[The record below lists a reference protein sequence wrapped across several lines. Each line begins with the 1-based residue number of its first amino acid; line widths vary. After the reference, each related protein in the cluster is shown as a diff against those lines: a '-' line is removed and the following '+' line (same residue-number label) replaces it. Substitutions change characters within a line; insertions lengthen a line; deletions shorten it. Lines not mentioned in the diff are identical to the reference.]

1 MPSFTRRLRQETPG
15 WVRDGVVTAQQ
26 AEAILARYPESGHW
40 FRRPIAI
47 FSILGGALVI
57 LAVALVIAHNWQE
70 IPRWAKLAGLLT
82 LLLGAYTGGLV
93 IHARGHGLVGEGLF
107 VLGGGLFLLG
117 IALIGQL
124 YNLAGRESDAVL
136 LWWALL
142 MPAAYAL
149 PSIALVVL
157 GWCGASVWFCMFVLD
172 RTTWLGRD
180 VYSNATLGAVAFAAA
195 GVLVWGLGSLHGD
208 GEFRRAGRLI
218 EQLGLLTILV
228 ALVPLGFLKQFG
240 SWGVSGPT
248 VRWPPAVL
256 VLLGLAA
263 VAIGVAWLRLPPD
276 RPIIRAAFAGSL
288 LLVIVYLLAVTAEL
302 VQQAPEGI
310 FRMLGWTNWAIL
322 LVVALALIVC
332 GARWDRSAWINW
344 GVIWIGVDAVVRY
357 VELVGTMLQASALFA
372 ATGVFVLALGGAL
385 ELLRRRVTARAAVP
399 RESV

>member
-15 WVRDGVVTAQQ
+15 WIRDGVVTAQQ
-26 AEAILARYPESGHW
+26 ADAILARYPESGHW
-40 FRRPIAI
+40 FQRPIAI

-70 IPRWAKLAGLLT
+70 IPRWAKLAGLLA

-93 IHARGHGLVGEGLF
+93 IRARGYGLVGEGLF

-157 GWCGASVWFCMFVLD
+157 AWCGASVWFCMFVLD

-195 GVLVWGLGSLHGD
+195 GVLVWVLGSLHGD

-248 VRWPPAVL
+248 MRWPAAVL

-263 VAIGVAWLRLPPD
+263 VAVGVAWLRLPPD
-276 RPIIRAAFAGSL
+276 RPIIRAALAASL
-288 LLVIVYLLAVTAEL
+288 LLVIVYLLAVTTEL
-302 VQQAPEGI
+302 VQQAPEGV

-322 LVVALALIVC
+322 LVVALALILC

-399 RESV
+399 RAGV

>member
-15 WVRDGVVTAQQ
+15 WIRDGVVTAQQ
-26 AEAILARYPESGHW
+26 ADAILARYPESGHW
-40 FRRPIAI
+40 FQRPIAI

-70 IPRWAKLAGLLT
+70 IPRWAKLAGLLA

-93 IHARGHGLVGEGLF
+93 IRARGYGLVGEGLF

-157 GWCGASVWFCMFVLD
+157 AWCGASVWFCMFVLD

-195 GVLVWGLGSLHGD
+195 GVLVWVLGSLHGD

-240 SWGVSGPT
+240 
-248 VRWPPAVL
+248 R
-256 VLLGLAA
+256 LG
-263 VAIGVAWLRLPPD
+263 GLR
-276 RPIIRAAFAGSL
+276 
-288 LLVIVYLLAVTAEL
+288 THH
-302 VQQAPEGI
+302 
-310 FRMLGWTNWAIL
+310 
-322 LVVALALIVC
+322 ALAGGGPGPA
-332 GARWDRSAWINW
+332 GA
-344 GVIWIGVDAVVRY
+344 
-357 VELVGTMLQASALFA
+357 
-372 ATGVFVLALGGAL
+372 GGGGR
-385 ELLRRRVTARAAVP
+385 RRRVAPATPGSPDHPRGARRLASARDRLPAGGDAEARPADTRIRLPHARLDELGDPPSRGTGAHPVRRP
-399 RESV
+399 LGSLGVDQLGRDLDRR

>member
-15 WVRDGVVTAQQ
+15 WVRDGVVTAEQ
-26 AEAILARYPESGHW
+26 AEAILARYPKSGRW
-40 FRRPIAI
+40 FQRPIAI
-47 FSILGGALVI
+47 FSTLGGALVI
-57 LAVALVIAHNWQE
+57 LAVGLVIAHNWQE
-70 IPRWAKLAGLLT
+70 IPRWAKLAGVLT
-82 LLLGAYTGGLV
+82 LLLGAYAGGLV
-93 IHARGHGLVGEGLF
+93 LRARGQGLVGEGLF

-124 YNLAGRESDAVL
+124 YNLAGHESDAVL

-149 PSIALVVL
+149 PSIALIVL

-180 VYSNATLGAVAFAAA
+180 VYANATLGAVAFGSA
-195 GVLVWGLGSLHGD
+195 GVLVWALGALHGD
-208 GEFRRAGRLI
+208 GEFHRARRII

-228 ALVPLGFLKQFG
+228 ALVPLGFLKQLG
-240 SWGVSGPT
+240 SWWVSGT
-248 VRWPPAVL
+248 TMRWPAAVL

-263 VAIGVAWLRLPPD
+263 VAVGGAWLRLPRD
-276 RPIIRAAFAGSL
+276 RPIIRAGLAASL

-302 VQQAPEGI
+302 VQQAPEGV

-322 LVVALALIVC
+322 LVVALALILC

-344 GVIWIGVDAVVRY
+344 GIIWIGVDAVARY

-372 ATGVFVLALGGAL
+372 ATGLFVLALGGAL
-385 ELLRRRVTARAAVP
+385 EMLRRRVTARAAVP
-399 RESV
+399 RGSA

>member
-1 MPSFTRRLRQETPG
+1 
-15 WVRDGVVTAQQ
+15 VTAEQ
-26 AEAILARYPESGHW
+26 AEAILARYPESGRW
-40 FRRPIAI
+40 FQRPIAI
-47 FSILGGALVI
+47 FSILGGALVV

-70 IPRWAKLAGLLT
+70 IPRSAKLAGVLT
-82 LLLGAYTGGLV
+82 LLLGAYAGGLLLRV
-93 IHARGHGLVGEGLF
+93 RGHRLVGEGLF

-142 MPAAYAL
+142 LPAAYVL
-149 PSIALVVL
+149 PSIALIAL

-180 VYSNATLGAVAFAAA
+180 VYANATLGAVAFGAA
-195 GVLVWGLGSLHGD
+195 GVLVWAIGSLHGD
-208 GEFRRAGRLI
+208 GEFRRARQLI

-228 ALVPLGFLKQFG
+228 AMVPLGYLKQLG
-240 SWGVSGPT
+240 SWLISGAAM
-248 VRWPPAVL
+248 RWPPAVL

-263 VAIGVAWLRLPPD
+263 VAVGVACFRFPRD
-276 RPIIRAAFAGSL
+276 RPIVRAGLAAAL

-302 VQQAPEGI
+302 VQQAPEGV
-310 FRMLGWTNWAIL
+310 FRVLGWTNWAIL
-322 LVVALALIVC
+322 LVVALALILC

-344 GVIWIGVDAVVRY
+344 GVIWIGVDAVARY

-399 RESV
+399 RGSA

>member
-15 WVRDGVVTAQQ
+15 WIRDGVVTAQQ
-26 AEAILARYPESGHW
+26 ADAILARYPESGHW
-40 FRRPIAI
+40 FQRPIAI

-70 IPRWAKLAGLLT
+70 IPRWAKLAGLLA

-93 IHARGHGLVGEGLF
+93 IRARGYGLVGEGLF

-180 VYSNATLGAVAFAAA
+180 VYSNATLGAVAFGAA
-195 GVLVWGLGSLHGD
+195 GVLVWALGSLHGD
-208 GEFRRAGRLI
+208 GEFRRARRLI

-248 VRWPPAVL
+248 MRWPAAVL

-263 VAIGVAWLRLPPD
+263 VAVGVAWLRLPPD
-276 RPIIRAAFAGSL
+276 RPIIRAALAASL
-288 LLVIVYLLAVTAEL
+288 LLVIVYLLAVTTEL
-302 VQQAPEGI
+302 VQQQPEGV

-322 LVVALALIVC
+322 LVVALALILC

-399 RESV
+399 RAGV